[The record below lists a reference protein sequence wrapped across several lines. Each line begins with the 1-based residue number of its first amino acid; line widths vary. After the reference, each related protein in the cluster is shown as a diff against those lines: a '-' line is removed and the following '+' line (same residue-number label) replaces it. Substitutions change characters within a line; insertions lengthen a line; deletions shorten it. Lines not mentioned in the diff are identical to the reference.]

1 MIAGLIGKL
10 HLSSAEGGVE
20 KRTDDGYDTFYY
32 SHDSTPKLNP
42 ETDDYKRWIVE
53 EKKQDLKKLFEPVN
67 NFCCDGVPEEFH
79 QTTWCTEM
87 AIKFINKK
95 RKGPWMLSINPF
107 DPHPPFDP
115 PKEYRM
121 RYNPDDLPGPLFKL
135 NDIERQKKF
144 QEVCQQAVD
153 AVNPGGENPPPPP
166 VGGYKNPGNWPPESF
181 NGKIVKAHYYA
192 MIELLD
198 KHFGIL
204 VNHLKEIGQLE
215 NTLIIFHSDHGEMLG
230 DHGLIYKGSR
240 FFEGIGSCTINI
252 LMAWKD

>member
-1 MIAGLIGKL
+1 MTKILKDTGYDCGLIGKL

-95 RKGPWMLSINPF
+95 KKRSMDVIN
-107 DPHPPFDP
+107 
-115 PKEYRM
+115 
-121 RYNPDDLPGPLFKL
+121 
-135 NDIERQKKF
+135 
-144 QEVCQQAVD
+144 
-153 AVNPGGENPPPPP
+153 
-166 VGGYKNPGNWPPESF
+166 
-181 NGKIVKAHYYA
+181 
-192 MIELLD
+192 
-198 KHFGIL
+198 
-204 VNHLKEIGQLE
+204 
-215 NTLIIFHSDHGEMLG
+215 
-230 DHGLIYKGSR
+230 
-240 FFEGIGSCTINI
+240 
-252 LMAWKD
+252 